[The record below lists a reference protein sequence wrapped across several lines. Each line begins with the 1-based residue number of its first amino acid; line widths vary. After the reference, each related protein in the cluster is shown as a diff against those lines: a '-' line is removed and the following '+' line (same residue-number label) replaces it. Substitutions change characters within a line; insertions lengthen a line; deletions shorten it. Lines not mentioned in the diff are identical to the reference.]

1 MRASTKAHEALSATT
16 KAVVSFITGNYRDV
30 DSDEARPVWRG
41 TNCLHNTFVAM
52 AGRSSAPSTGVSF
65 SLAGRNEQGR
75 RAQARVA
82 LFEEEEEDDDD
93 EGEDDDEDKDDEEDD
108 SDADSDSLDPDA
120 RKQLERESRK
130 EHKKGVKAANRER
143 RKTKMPKAE
152 KKKKM
157 KKTGRKK

>member
-1 MRASTKAHEALSATT
+1 MKLPEYTGPFKVG
-16 KAVVSFITGNYRDV
+16 VVDLEVSVRKPRNFIPGYLDPAIVNKL
-30 DSDEARPVWRG
+30 ARGKKKVK
-41 TNCLHNTFVAM
+41 H
-52 AGRSSAPSTGVSF
+52 
-65 SLAGRNEQGR
+65 R
-75 RAQARVA
+75 RAHKILKKMHTEGGVPTIDA
-82 LFEEEEEDDDD
+82 EEEEDDDD